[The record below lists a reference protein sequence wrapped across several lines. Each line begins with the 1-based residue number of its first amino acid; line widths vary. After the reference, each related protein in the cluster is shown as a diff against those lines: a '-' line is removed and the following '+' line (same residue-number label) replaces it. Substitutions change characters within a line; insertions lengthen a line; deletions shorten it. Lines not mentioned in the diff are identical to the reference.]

1 MGWKRELSRIVTPAE
16 AGYSDRFPRELL
28 DSMMAM
34 GDPVVD
40 RATVLLHEDEY
51 RTGEG
56 NLERLRALADDGN
69 DTALAFFEHA
79 ARVPDWVD
87 WQLMARGQR
96 LALAHL
102 ELYGLSLL
110 HNLFAGATFMRSTQ
124 VIAATGRIGGDPSR
138 RIQET
143 GGFIAAVLADDGARP
158 GSPGHATATR
168 VRLLHGSIR
177 HWFTV
182 GFDYETPYTGVPID
196 QVSLA
201 LTLGLFSHQ
210 NIRNLLRL
218 GVPLRREDVE
228 GHHLLWRY
236 VGYLLGIDER
246 LLTETPEQEAEL
258 WSALVAHQAFPE
270 LLGESSVKG
279 MVDFMAGQME
289 RPSALARRETM
300 ARALLHHLSGPEI
313 LGVDQVLRHVP
324 TEVLH
329 RTVGRTM
336 GGAFRWVPGAENR
349 LVDRGLRLFEKA
361 MALGREHDYGIEI
374 ESGDAADRDADRA
387 RYEKSLAGVAARY
400 DLAST
405 PAR

>member
-28 DSMMAM
+28 DTMMAI

-40 RATVLLHEDEY
+40 QATVLLHEDEY
-51 RTGEG
+51 RSGEG
-56 NLERLRALADDGN
+56 NLERLQALADRGDP
-69 DTALAFFEHA
+69 TAQAFFDHA
-79 ARVPDWVD
+79 AHVPDWVD
-87 WQLMARGQR
+87 WDLVQRGQR

-143 GGFIAAVLADDGARP
+143 GGFIAAVLADEGARP
-158 GSPGHATATR
+158 GAPGHATATR

-182 GFDYETPYTGVPID
+182 GFDYATPYTGVPID

-201 LTLGLFSHQ
+201 QTLGLFSHQ
-210 NIRNLLRL
+210 NIRNLLRM
-218 GVPLRREDVE
+218 GVPLRRADVE

-236 VGYLLGIDER
+236 VGYLLGIDEQ

-270 LLGESSVKG
+270 LLGETAVEG

-289 RPSALARRETM
+289 RPASLERRETM

-313 LGVDQVLRHVP
+313 LGVDGVGRHVP
-324 TEVLH
+324 TELVL
-329 RTVGRTM
+329 RA
-336 GGAFRWVPGAENR
+336 GGAALGSAYRWLPGGEER
-349 LVDRGLRLFEKA
+349 LVGRGLRLFEKA
-361 MALGREHDYGIEI
+361 LAVGREHDYGIEI
-374 ESGDAADRDADRA
+374 ESSDPADRDADRA
-387 RYEKSLAGVAARY
+387 RYEKSLARVATRYAEAAAR
-400 DLAST
+400 
-405 PAR
+405 P